1 MLVKCALQNPL
12 QYPKGA
18 SDWAFGIG
26 VCQTCIAQNVAAANN
41 YRPPSLLFLIS
52 DPEGPKQFR
61 AQGAG
66 PTPSAPRIC
75 SGALC
80 LSLQMPAPCR
90 DCSSSM
96 LMATSSERQTL
107 FCPLLGFSL
116 HVGGR
121 GCVGVWVWV
130 SGSKADVLEDE
141 LSSPWGVCSG
151 FNYLIGSLWYPEVRR
166 VSTKAPTNL
175 ICHKSLK
182 VLSAGGTQNKLIT
195 LSHQPTGIFSPNFTI

>member
-1 MLVKCALQNPL
+1 MHCKTHCNIQRVPVTELLALVYVRPALPRMWQQL
-12 QYPKGA
+12 ITTGH
-18 SDWAFGIG
+18 
-26 VCQTCIAQNVAAANN
+26 
-41 YRPPSLLFLIS
+41 LLYLIS
-52 DPEGPKQFR
+52 DPEGPKQSR

-96 LMATSSERQTL
+96 LMATSSERQML

-151 FNYLIGSLWYPEVRR
+151 FNYLIGSVWYPEVRR